1 MTIEED
7 LLDRF
12 ALLHAP
18 QNVAIPLVALR
29 RHWSSSDKDL
39 TLAVE
44 SLAKKGLLAM
54 TGDVVALTLEG
65 YLLISKQPVIPPP
78 FAIREAPKAA

>member
-1 MTIEED
+1 MAIEED

-18 QNVAIPLVALR
+18 QNIAIPIVALR
-29 RHWSSSDKDL
+29 RHWSSTDHDL

-44 SLAKKGLLAM
+44 ALVKQGLVVV
-54 TGDVVALTLEG
+54 TGDLVALTAEG
-65 YLLISKQPVIPPP
+65 HALITKQPITPPP
-78 FAIREAPKAA
+78 FALREAPKAA